1 MRLDRATLRPA
12 LTMLT
17 AAATSVAALAAGA
30 GAVSATPIIN
40 DPPVARATAAPNPAH
55 VGESVLLDGSGST
68 DEETSAGNLLYSWE
82 FGDGTPATGQSSANF
97 EVSHAYAT
105 AGVFTAIL
113 TVTDPQG
120 KSDTDQVVV
129 NVDDTAP
136 VAAASATPTTARVQ
150 QRVRFDATASAD
162 AETPDDGLTFLWD
175 FKDGKTGTGL
185 APNHTYSA
193 AGTYPVLLTVTDP
206 QGVSA
211 TATLTITVTNTAP
224 TASGAITP
232 SAPHLGDSVTFDA
245 TASTDTE
252 TPGDLAYDW
261 DFGDGSAHAATTV
274 ATHTYTA
281 TGAKTVKLK
290 VTDPQGLTSTKT
302 FDLAVAPNG
311 APTAVASTSQTKA
324 NVGQTVTFDGS
335 APSDPEGTDLTYS
348 WDLGDG
354 GSSQDATGEVAS
366 HAFTAPGTYT
376 ITLTVTDGYGL
387 TGSDTVTVQV
397 GNEAPTAALTVTP
410 DPAYALQSLTF
421 DASGSTDAETPGQLT
436 YSWQYGDGAS
446 TAYSADPHATHAY
459 SGAGTYTVTL
469 RVKDA
474 KGAVGAQTYSL
485 EVRPNAAPV
494 AAATGTPDPVHVGGT
509 VTFDATGSTDAD
521 GDALTYH
528 WAFPGGSSSTAP
540 TAQHAFPSVGTYPVT
555 LTVTDTHGVTDTTTL
570 SIDVTNTAPAAAATA
585 TPDPAH
591 VGDPVTFDATGSTD
605 PDGDP
610 LTYTWSIPGE
620 PDATGAT
627 AQHVFA
633 TAGTYDV
640 ALTVDDGH
648 GATDTT
654 VVTVTV
660 VNDAPTAAFT
670 TSRGTQLAGHPVS
683 FNGGRS
689 DDTEDPDG
697 LTYTWAF
704 GDGGSG
710 TGAAPTHTYTDA
722 GAYLVTLTV
731 TDPHG
736 LTDSA
741 TRTVYVA
748 AQLACQNTAVT
759 KSIHWRTVRST
770 AATGGRYCDNLSSG
784 SPDGGRMSLAFS
796 GPRIGLTF
804 ARSAAGETARVT
816 IDGVLAGKIT
826 FKSTSSRLTFG
837 HQLVL
842 TGLSDGQHT
851 VKLSM
856 VRGTGYIDSFL
867 VYGATG

>member
-1 MRLDRATLRPA
+1 MHLDRGTLRLA
-12 LTMLT
+12 MTMLT
-17 AAATSVAALAAGA
+17 AAATSAAALAVGA
-30 GAVSATPIIN
+30 GAAGATPIIN

-55 VGESVLLDGSGST
+55 VGEEVVLDGSGST

-97 EVSHAYAT
+97 EVPHTYAT
-105 AGVFTAIL
+105 AGVYTAVL

-120 KSDTDQVVV
+120 KSDTDQVVI

-150 QRVRFDATASAD
+150 QRVRFDASASSD

-206 QGVSA
+206 QGVSD

-224 TASGAITP
+224 TADGTITP
-232 SAPHLGDSVTFDA
+232 SAPHLGDAVTFDA
-245 TASTDTE
+245 TASSDTE

-261 DFGDGSAHAATTV
+261 DFGDGSPHATTAV
-274 ATHTYTA
+274 ATHAYTA

-290 VTDPQGLTSTKT
+290 VTDPQGLSSTKT
-302 FDLAVAPNG
+302 FDLTVAPNG
-311 APTAVASTSQTKA
+311 APTAVASASQTKA

-335 APSDPEGTDLTYS
+335 ASSDPEGTDLTHS

-366 HAFTAPGTYT
+366 HAFTSPGTYT

-410 DPAYALQSLTF
+410 DPAYAHQTLTF
-421 DASGSTDAETPGQLT
+421 DATGSTDPETPGQLT

-459 SGAGTYTVTL
+459 GGAGTYPVTL

-474 KGAVGAQTYSL
+474 KGAVGTQTYSL

-494 AAATGTPDPVHVGGT
+494 AAATGTPDPVHVGVT
-509 VTFDATGSTDAD
+509 VTLDATGSSDAD
-521 GDALTYH
+521 GDSLTYR
-528 WAFPGGSSSTAP
+528 WSIPGGPDATGVS
-540 TAQHAFPSVGTYPVT
+540 AQHVFSATGTYDVT
-555 LTVTDTHGVTDTTTL
+555 LTVTDTHGVADT
-570 SIDVTNTAPAAAATA
+570 A
-585 TPDPAH
+585 
-591 VGDPVTFDATGSTD
+591 
-605 PDGDP
+605 
-610 LTYTWSIPGE
+610 
-620 PDATGAT
+620 
-627 AQHVFA
+627 
-633 TAGTYDV
+633 
-640 ALTVDDGH
+640 
-648 GATDTT
+648 

-660 VNDAPTAAFT
+660 VNDVPTAAFT

-683 FNGGRS
+683 FDAGSSN
-689 DDTEDPDG
+689 DTEDPDG
-697 LTYTWAF
+697 LTYSWAF
-704 GDGGSG
+704 GDGGSA
-710 TGAAPTHTYTDA
+710 TGATPTHAYTAA

-736 LTDSA
+736 LTDSV
-741 TRTVYVA
+741 TRTVHIA
-748 AQLACQNTAVT
+748 AELACQNTAVT
-759 KSIHWRTVRST
+759 KSPHWRTVRST

-784 SPDGGRMSLAFS
+784 SPGGGRMSLTFS

-804 ARSAAGETARVT
+804 ARSTAGGAARVT
-816 IDGVLAGKIT
+816 IDGVLAGRIS
-826 FKSTSSRLTFG
+826 FRSTSSGLTFG
-837 HQLVL
+837 RQKVF

-851 VKLSM
+851 VKLTM

-867 VYGATG
+867 VYGTTG